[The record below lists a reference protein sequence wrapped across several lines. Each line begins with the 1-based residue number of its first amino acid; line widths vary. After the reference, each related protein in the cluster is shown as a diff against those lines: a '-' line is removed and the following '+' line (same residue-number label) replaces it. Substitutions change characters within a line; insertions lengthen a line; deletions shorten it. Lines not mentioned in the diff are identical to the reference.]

1 MSMGVSG
8 SSLEVNPSDF
18 SVMLKSMSLV
28 NVEQR
33 LHIKA
38 NGQLYNQEKGLFVHA
53 NGDNVYADPIGRGAD
68 RWDMGKNVLFSSY
81 GMYIAVAVN
90 LLRSIS

>member
-1 MSMGVSG
+1 MGVSG

-90 LLRSIS
+90 LDFL